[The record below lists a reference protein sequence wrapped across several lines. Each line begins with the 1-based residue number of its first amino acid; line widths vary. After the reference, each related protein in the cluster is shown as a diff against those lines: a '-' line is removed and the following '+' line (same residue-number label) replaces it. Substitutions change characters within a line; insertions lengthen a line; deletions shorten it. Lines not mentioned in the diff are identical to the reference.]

1 VPERQLYRGAERER
15 FGFVLREQNGRE
27 QRAAQEN
34 ENRTYMWFHFAP
46 ARQQDD
52 DGKT

>member
-1 VPERQLYRGAERER
+1 
-15 FGFVLREQNGRE
+15 LREQNGRG
-27 QRAAQEN
+27 QQEAEEN
-34 ENRTYMWFHFAP
+34 GNRTYIMWFHFAP